1 MRKPGHPQGVHRH
14 KRYGQMALG
23 IGDTLRCNAW
33 LEINDEEGYCTRPH
47 GHEGIHTLRTRVSK
61 PPYLTVV

>member
-23 IGDTLRCNAW
+23 VGVPPEPTIGPKQLAEIVSTAPKNMTIGALREHLACVDHNW
-33 LEINDEEGYCTRPH
+33 REH
-47 GHEGIHTLRTRVSK
+47 
-61 PPYLTVV
+61 